1 VPPEG
6 KYSRIERERR
16 FLLAAPPP
24 PDAVVVTRQII
35 DRYLT
40 GTRVRLRCIDDRE
53 YKLTQKVP
61 AGEPGPVQ
69 GTITTMYLSRPEYD
83 TFAALPATTLA
94 KTRLTVPPWVVDV
107 FGPPLEGLVLGEAEF
122 DTDEGAHAFRP
133 PVDAVAEVTDDA
145 RFTGGALARTDRA
158 GLCALLSGYGL
169 G

>member
-1 VPPEG
+1 VRPDS
-6 KYSRIERERR
+6 KYALIERERR

-24 PDAVVVTRQII
+24 PDAVVVARRII

-83 TFAALPATTLA
+83 AFAGLPAATLA

-107 FGPPLEGLVLGEAEF
+107 FDPPLDGLVLGEAEF
-122 DTDEGAHAFRP
+122 GTDEAAHAFRP
-133 PVDAVAEVTDDA
+133 PVEVVAEVTDDP
-145 RFTGGALARTDRA
+145 RFTGAALAGTERA
-158 GLCALLSGYGL
+158 GLLALLGGYGL